1 MNSIFVTIRALH
13 IVLAAIWFGAAFFMA
28 LFLGPAIKEAGPQG
42 GAVMGAII
50 KRGFD
55 RVMAIVGGVTV
66 LSGLWLFWRLTQG
79 FDSSLMSTRIG
90 MFFTAGGLVGIA
102 SEAVGGA
109 IVGRTSKELFQL
121 GNDMSKMSEAE
132 RAAAGQKVAALRAR
146 IEMGSRLLL
155 ALLFTAMILM
165 SVGRYVR

>member
-1 MNSIFVTIRALH
+1 MNTIFVTIRALH

-28 LFLGPAIKEAGPQG
+28 LFLGPAMKEVGPQG

-50 KRGFD
+50 RRGFD

-66 LSGLWLFWRLTQG
+66 LTGAWLFWRLTQG

-102 SEAVGGA
+102 SAAVGGA
-109 IVGRTSKELFQL
+109 IVGRTSKEMFQL
-121 GNDMSKMSEAE
+121 GTDMAKMADAE
-132 RAAAGQKVAALRAR
+132 KAAAGQKVAALRAKL
-146 IEMGSRLLL
+146 EMGSRLLL
-155 ALLFTAMILM
+155 ALLFTAMVLM